1 MKSTGKE
8 YNKLT
13 LRSSCITTF
22 RTLYG
27 IGKVKAMKINSFL
40 LNHPFQQKFKGDL
53 QLTMNSA
60 IGSNILARIPFGG
73 KVRIC
78 VYLFMERKINTYC
91 YKAHRL
97 FQNLPT
103 RGQRTRTNANTS
115 RCRNPYQILEMNLKF
130 FKGASITY
138 KRLELLHNGRYDE
151 LKIFDRNIQDSFHKQ
166 KDIKTDFKFKK
177 KKK

>member
-8 YNKLT
+8 NNKLT
-13 LRSSCITTF
+13 LRSSCTTTF

-27 IGKVKAMKINSFL
+27 IGKVKAIKINSFL
-40 LNHPFQQKFKGDL
+40 LNHPSQQKFNIDL
-53 QLTMNSA
+53 QLIMNTI
-60 IGSNILARIPFGG
+60 IGSNILSRIPFGG

-78 VYLFMERKINTYC
+78 VYIFMEKKINTYC

-115 RCRNPYQILEMNLKF
+115 RKRNPYQILEMNLKF
-130 FKGASITY
+130 FKGASIAY
-138 KRLELLHNGRYDE
+138 KRLELIHNQRYDE
-151 LKIFDRNIQDSFHKQ
+151 LKAYDKNLQDIHQKQ
-166 KDIKTDFKFKK
+166 KEVNTESKK
-177 KKK
+177 KKKN